1 MKITKSQLR
10 EIIREEIQ
18 QINEAKLWSNLTK
31 VSNALSNLRSK
42 GWLRKAAKQN
52 PELKPDLKKVE
63 KAASQLMIW
72 IDDIA
77 DRLD

>member
-1 MKITKSQLR
+1 
-10 EIIREEIQ
+10 
-18 QINEAKLWSNLTK
+18 
-31 VSNALSNLRSK
+31 
-42 GWLRKAAKQN
+42 
-52 PELKPDLKKVE
+52 LKRDLKKVE

>member
-1 MKITKSQLR
+1 LK
-10 EIIREEIQ
+10 
-18 QINEAKLWSNLTK
+18 
-31 VSNALSNLRSK
+31 
-42 GWLRKAAKQN
+42 KAEKQN
-52 PELKPDLKKVE
+52 PELKRDLKKVE